1 MNSPGFWVAS
11 FFLPAIIAW
20 SILISSCGSSPKSQ
34 AKPIAE
40 IKDSIVAVRPL
51 LATESAAH
59 DTDDP
64 AIWIHPT
71 DPAQSLILG
80 TDKDS
85 LGALYVY
92 DLNGKIIEDKVVYG
106 LQRPNNVDVEYGL
119 LMDGKP
125 VDIAVV
131 TERYTHSLRVF
142 SLPDMKPIDGGGI
155 PVFVGEE
162 EEEFRDLMGIGVYKR
177 PSDGRVFAIVGRK
190 SGPQNGT
197 YLWQYE
203 LTGQAGRVNARLVR
217 KFGNFSGKKEI
228 EAIALDDKLGYVYYS
243 DEHLGVRKYYAD
255 PDSLNT
261 ELSVFATSGFSDD
274 CEGIS
279 LYELTDSTGYILVSD
294 QGSNRFHV
302 FPREGT
308 RSNPHEHPLRYIIHT
323 STLESDGSEVT
334 FNTFAGRY
342 KGGLFVA
349 MSDDRTFQ
357 FYQWTDLIGDS
368 LEIRP

>member
-1 MNSPGFWVAS
+1 MNRTGFWVVS
-11 FFLPAIIAW
+11 FFFPIATG
-20 SILISSCGSSPKSQ
+20 LTVLFSSCGASPETQ
-34 AKPIAE
+34 AEQVNE
-40 IKDSIVAVRPL
+40 IKDTVMIVRPVL
-51 LATESAAH
+51 STDTADH

-71 DPAQSLILG
+71 DPSQSLILG

-92 DLNGKIIEDKVVYG
+92 DLNGKIIPGKVVYG

-119 LMDGKP
+119 LMDGKA

-155 PVFVGEE
+155 PVFVGEAG
-162 EEEFRDLMGIGVYKR
+162 EEFRDLMGIGVYKR
-177 PSDGRVFAIVGRK
+177 PSDGRVFAVVGRK

-203 LTGQAGRVNARLVR
+203 LTGRAGRVDAQLVR

-228 EAIALDDKLGYVYYS
+228 EAIAVDDKLGYVYYS

-255 PDSLNT
+255 PDSVNT
-261 ELSVFATSGFSDD
+261 ELSVFATTGFSDD

-279 LYELTDSTGYILVSD
+279 IYELTDSTGYILVSD
-294 QGSNRFHV
+294 QGANRFHV

-308 RSNPHEHPLRYIIHT
+308 SSNPHEHPLRHIIRT

-357 FYQWTDLIGDS
+357 FYQWADMIGDS